1 MTKALLRRTG
11 WGALGPLSYESVPD
25 DPRLF
30 MESLTR
36 HRTPQGNQLH
46 TGVMDDAL
54 PWVAAVAVATV
65 LGIIAVVMIL
75 AARAGGW
82 LRERWTKR
90 RLRQE
95 DQP

>member
-1 MTKALLRRTG
+1 
-11 WGALGPLSYESVPD
+11 
-25 DPRLF
+25 
-30 MESLTR
+30 
-36 HRTPQGNQLH
+36 
-46 TGVMDDAL
+46 MDDAL

-82 LRERWTKR
+82 LREGWTKR